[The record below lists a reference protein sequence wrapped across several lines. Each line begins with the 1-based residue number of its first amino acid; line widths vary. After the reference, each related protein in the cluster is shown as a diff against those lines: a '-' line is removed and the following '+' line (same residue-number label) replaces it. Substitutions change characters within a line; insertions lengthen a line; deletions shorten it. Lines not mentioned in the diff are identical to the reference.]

1 MQRKQLKVL
10 RAGFM
15 GSVFDLACA
24 VESFVL
30 YNIHITHTN
39 NPTLVSI
46 VNSAWTYAPARGAY
60 FLRQTGNAIIC
71 D

>member
-24 VESFVL
+24 VESFASRAPRRR
-30 YNIHITHTN
+30 IGGN
-39 NPTLVSI
+39 NNFL
-46 VNSAWTYAPARGAY
+46 TYKNFCSRGSGAL
-60 FLRQTGNAIIC
+60 FNKKLGF
-71 D
+71 